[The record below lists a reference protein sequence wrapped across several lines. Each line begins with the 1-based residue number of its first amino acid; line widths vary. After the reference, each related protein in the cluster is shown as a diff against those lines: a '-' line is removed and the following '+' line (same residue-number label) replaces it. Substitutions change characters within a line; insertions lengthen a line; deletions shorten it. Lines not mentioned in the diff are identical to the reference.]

1 MTWSY
6 TDPSASDKDAV
17 RYLVGDTDTNDQQTS
32 DEEIAWAL
40 TEYPKVK
47 YAAAL
52 VCRALAAKYASCAVG
67 VRVGDVQI
75 SNAAAVSKEY
85 AARAKDLDPNG
96 LTKSTAIVLP
106 KFGGLS
112 ISEKQTLSEDADA
125 VQPAFSRAM
134 NDIPGGPSDGV
145 TNESDADDPDW
156 IW

>member
-1 MTWSY
+1 M
-6 TDPSASDKDAV
+6 
-17 RYLVGDTDTNDQQTS
+17 RYLVGDTDAGDPQTT

-52 VCRALAAKYASCAVG
+52 VCWALAAKYAKCAVS
-67 VRVGDVQI
+67 VRVGDVST

-96 LTKSTAIVLP
+96 LTKGTAIVLP

-112 ISEKQTLSEDADA
+112 ISEKETLDSDSDA
-125 VQPAFSRAM
+125 VQPAFSRGM
-134 NDIPGGPSDGV
+134 NDISGGPGDGV
-145 TNESDADDPDW
+145 KTGVDEADPEW